1 MINRILLRIK
11 VVQVL
16 YAFYHSDNCDKAIAE
31 NELRHSLQKA
41 YDLYFY
47 LLALMVEL
55 TRFAEQ
61 KIDAA
66 RNKYLPTDKEKNP
79 QMRFVENLF
88 VKQLSENEQLNEYLK
103 KRKLSWVNYQDA
115 LKRMYQ
121 EITESDFFADYM
133 SVDEHSYDADKN
145 LWKKI
150 FKMEMSDGSPLLA
163 TLEDENAYWLSDVDI
178 IGSFVFKTIK
188 MFKQENGSAQ
198 ELLPMY
204 KDPADLAFA
213 LKLFHTT
220 IDCYE
225 EFGKMI
231 DEHVKNW
238 EIDRI
243 AFMDTLIMKTAIA
256 ELLSF
261 PTIPTNVTLNEY
273 IEIAKMFSTPRSSLF
288 INGVLD
294 QIAAYLKADNQLEK
308 LVDFTRDTK

>member
-16 YAFYHSDNCDKAIAE
+16 YAFYHSDNRDKAIAE

-133 SVDEHSYDADKN
+133 SVDEHSYDADKS

-220 IDCYE
+220 IDRNE

>member
-188 MFKQENGSAQ
+188 MFKQENASAQ

-220 IDCYE
+220 IDRYE

>member
-188 MFKQENGSAQ
+188 MFKQENASAQ

>member
-1 MINRILLRIK
+1 
-11 VVQVL
+11 VL

-188 MFKQENGSAQ
+188 MFKQENASAQ